1 MWGAR
6 AVVGHGGTRYR
17 RYAANNREIDRTA
30 DDGPRADRRPIPSVW
45 AVRVLPLLG
54 ALLLE
59 RRPGPNNTTAAAAGR
74 RFGPACRELGV
85 LGDRRRN
92 PLTRRGLVRLGT
104 RRVPTY
110 PSNLPDSAAASPGTL
125 TAILSDP

>member
-1 MWGAR
+1 MRGPR

-30 DDGPRADRRPIPSVW
+30 DDGPRADGRTIPSVR
-45 AVRVLPLLG
+45 AILVLPLLG
-54 ALLLE
+54 ALLLGQP
-59 RRPGPNNTTAAAAGR
+59 RPNTAAAVAGR

-104 RRVPTY
+104 GQLPAY
-110 PSNLPDSAAASPGTL
+110 PSNLPDSAAAPP
-125 TAILSDP
+125 AR

>member
-1 MWGAR
+1 MGSAR

-17 RYAANNREIDRTA
+17 RYVANNRGIDRMA
-30 DDGPRADRRPIPSVW
+30 DERSRSDGRPIPS
-45 AVRVLPLLG
+45 ARAIPVLPLLG
-54 ALLLE
+54 GLLLG
-59 RRPGPNNTTAAAAGR
+59 RPRTKTAAAAGR

-92 PLTRRGLVRLGT
+92 PFTRRGLVRLRT
-104 RRVPTY
+104 RQVPAY
-110 PSNLPDSAAASPGTL
+110 PSNLPDSAAATPGTL